1 MLEKQQTVAGK
12 CFVLTV
18 LFDHYSKVLH
28 DRADLEH
35 IQKLTAK
42 DCTMEGCTAL
52 LGTVG
57 GAILHIGN
65 IYKYVRLEDVP
76 EHTVFII
83 TTDGQ
88 ENAS

>member
-1 MLEKQQTVAGK
+1 M
-12 CFVLTV
+12 
-18 LFDHYSKVLH
+18 
-28 DRADLEH
+28 
-35 IQKLTAK
+35 TAN
-42 DCTMEGCTAL
+42 DCTVGGYTVL

-57 GAILHIGN
+57 GAIRHIGN
-65 IYKYVRLEDVP
+65 IYKYALPEDVP